1 MKQRHIVL
9 TVILFVVEH
18 LARGLSVLL
27 GLILKIWFVPA
38 WPVKRLKRALDE
50 WIKNLPP

>member
-1 MKQRHIVL
+1 MKHMSIVL
-9 TVILFVVEH
+9 TVILFIAEH

-27 GLILKIWFVPA
+27 GLILKIWFIPA
-38 WPVKRLKRALDE
+38 WPAQRLKRALDD